1 MFWLGHPALLLP
13 AMEDLEQHPYG
24 GHGRY
29 GTIRTCRWQCRLAAV
44 AVMRWLPL
52 ALTGHDDTEDVSAH
66 GGAAAR
72 RPVLN
77 A

>member
-1 MFWLGHPALLLP
+1 
-13 AMEDLEQHPYG
+13 MEDPGQHPCG

-29 GTIRTCRWQCRLAAV
+29 GTIRICRWQCRLAAV
-44 AVMRWLPL
+44 AVTRWLPL
-52 ALTGHDDTEDVSAH
+52 ALTGHDEADDAGAL

>member
-1 MFWLGHPALLLP
+1 MADTALS
-13 AMEDLEQHPYG
+13 AHAAG
-24 GHGRY
+24 K
-29 GTIRTCRWQCRLAAV
+29 CRLAAV

-52 ALTGHDDTEDVSAH
+52 ALTGHDATEDVSAH